1 MVGFDLDH
9 PELSLSL
16 HTGHD
21 SHLAEST
28 SSSDICA
35 TKSRDEICKG
45 KASEKRTIT
54 IFFDGQKCTSNVT
67 EIQARAIISMAKREM
82 HMVKG
87 GNREKEQTNDMY
99 PQQFLLERRNNSSFQ
114 EQPQFPSNSSQI
126 LNPELSMKH
135 SLQRFLQKRKTRL
148 TSSPYSRANC
158 CTLR

>member
-1 MVGFDLDH
+1 MVGFDLD

-21 SHLAEST
+21 SHFAEST

-35 TKSRDEICKG
+35 TKSSDEICKG

-54 IFFDGQKCTSNVT
+54 IFFDGQMCTNNVT
-67 EIQARAIISMAKREM
+67 EIQARAIISMAKRE
-82 HMVKG
+82 MVKG

-99 PQQFLLERRNNSSFQ
+99 PQQFLPERRNNSSFQ

-126 LNPELSMKH
+126 LNPGLSMKH

-148 TSSPYSRANC
+148 TSSPYSRADC
-158 CTLR
+158 CTPR